1 MIRIPRQC
9 SIRNSKSCYK
19 HDFEQP
25 FTSPSSLLHRK
36 VQRLTYFTNGD
47 RVKDED
53 PFAVLGL
60 TWGATNSEIKEAYR
74 KLAQKYHPDAVGSKT
89 MDGSTKASSIEA
101 FQKIQRAYSCLM
113 NVQNV
118 RFSHASKD
126 ALEIYSF
133 QTWRQADIIAQE
145 RTDVA
150 GLLRKRPIQPVTD
163 GQRAI
168 YSLGQPDGSGI
179 RRRREEYVTDGSDDA
194 INTVRSKKNTGTVGT
209 GKNKW
214 TTPPQW
220 KPWIPNDDRKI

>member
-1 MIRIPRQC
+1 MIQILRHC
-9 SIRNSKSCYK
+9 SGNNKSCCKQVY
-19 HDFEQP
+19 EQLT
-25 FTSPSSLLHRK
+25 TSRFSLLHRK
-36 VQRLTYFTNGD
+36 CQRVTYFTNGD
-47 RVKDED
+47 RVKGDD

-74 KLAQKYHPDAVGSKT
+74 KLAQKYHPDAGGSKAK
-89 MDGSTKASSIEA
+89 DGSTKASSIEA

-133 QTWRQADIIAQE
+133 QTWRQADILAQE

-150 GLLRKRPIQPVTD
+150 GLLRKRPIQPATD
-163 GQRAI
+163 GPRAI
-168 YSLGQPDGSGI
+168 YTLGQPDGSGV
-179 RRRREEYVTDGSDDA
+179 RRREEYVTDGSNDA
-194 INTVRSKKNTGTVGT
+194 MSAVRSKKNTGTVGT

-220 KPWIPNDDRKI
+220 KPWVPPQGRSKY